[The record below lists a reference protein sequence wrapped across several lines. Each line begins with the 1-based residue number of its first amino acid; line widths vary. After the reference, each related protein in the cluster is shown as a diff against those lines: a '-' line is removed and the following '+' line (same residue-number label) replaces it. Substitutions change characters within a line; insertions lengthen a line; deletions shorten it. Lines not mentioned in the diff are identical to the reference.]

1 MDSRTWD
8 NRGQGAAAPYASE
21 GGAQALSHHGALG
34 HEAMTVNMPIGMYMA
49 LLRPDAR
56 AKRNR
61 VDRCLGID
69 QGEIGGGT

>member
-1 MDSRTWD
+1 
-8 NRGQGAAAPYASE
+8 
-21 GGAQALSHHGALG
+21 
-34 HEAMTVNMPIGMYMA
+34 MTVNMPIGMYMA